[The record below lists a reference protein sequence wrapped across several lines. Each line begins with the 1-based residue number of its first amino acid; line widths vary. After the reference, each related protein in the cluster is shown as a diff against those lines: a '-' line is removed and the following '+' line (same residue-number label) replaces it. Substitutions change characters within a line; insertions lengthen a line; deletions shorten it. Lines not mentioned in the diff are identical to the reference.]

1 MGRVYPYY
9 FDPIDWHHHHCA
21 ARSRGNFLGDALNL
35 NVHFHTLMLDGF
47 YERYG
52 EPDMRF
58 RVLPPPE
65 DDEVRHVVERLAGRV
80 ACLTERRGLGR
91 DADPLTAAQPTL
103 AGLAADSVR
112 VLAPGGGLCIGK
124 MGLVSQG

>member
-1 MGRVYPYY
+1 VGRVYPYY

-65 DDEVRHVVERLAGRV
+65 DDE
-80 ACLTERRGLGR
+80 ERRGLGR